1 MAENARIETPSEP
14 EQRVQSETNIRTPP
28 SVTTRVSHRPPTAPA
43 AADYNLRI
51 LWPLARYL
59 QDVHGEET
67 LERIAKKHGLE
78 VEWLDGRTHWVTT
91 AAFEGFVGDVHEIC
105 GSDEAFKRACVHRID
120 EAYGAMRYLL
130 WAMSPSA
137 VYEQTIKTYRI
148 MSNIGDLEAVSLD
161 RTHFH
166 MRVKWHEPI
175 TRANCLVRQAQC
187 AQLPTLWGLPAA
199 HVHEDA
205 CLAWGDPTCEL
216 HFSWFDHSRRLPIFG
231 GALAGMLFGFAVAH
245 LTHSPGFALVFA
257 FGLVGALIA
266 HRLEARRSEESNDKT
281 RSRMVEALRDL
292 SEEEGEARREI
303 MALNE
308 RQKDWERA
316 IEEAHTSR
324 LDAMQS
330 VLKRADEVAQLRE
343 TTLLGFS
350 HDLRNPLMVLAS
362 TVDFLRDTGDA
373 LGEEGPQLIEDVES
387 SIEQMKR
394 MLGDFVAAATSQQS
408 LVRLS
413 PKKLEVASLT
423 SSLTRR
429 LRALVHGKPII
440 PSVIQTR
447 EAPEII
453 NLDPLVFDRVT
464 DNLLTNA
471 AKYTERGSIVVEVTG
486 TPGFITIK
494 ISDSGRGIS
503 EASLEKIFTPGGSKK
518 EERARDSFG
527 VGLSVI
533 LQLLEQVG
541 GWLEVMSAEGRG
553 TTFWAN
559 FPTGFDSAVGPVPA
573 AKDSDSSLSTG
584 RALSSRV
591 RIRKP
596 PA

>member
-1 MAENARIETPSEP
+1 MAENARIETSSEP
-14 EQRVQSETNIRTPP
+14 EQRVQTETSIRTPP
-28 SVTTRVSHRPPTAPA
+28 SGTTRISHRPAVAAA

-67 LERIAKKHGLE
+67 LERIAKARGLE
-78 VEWLDGRTHWVTT
+78 VEWLDGRTHWVST
-91 AAFEGFVGDVHEIC
+91 AAFEGFIGDVHQIA
-105 GSDEAFKRACVHRID
+105 GSDAAFKRACVHRID
-120 EAYGAMRYLL
+120 EAYGPMRYLL

-148 MSNIGDLEAVSLD
+148 MSNVGDLEAVSLG

-166 MRVKWHEPI
+166 MRVKWPEP
-175 TRANCLVRQAQC
+175 TSRGTCLVRQAQC

-205 CLAWGDPTCEL
+205 CLAWGDPSCEL
-216 HFSWFDHSRRLPIFG
+216 HFTWFDQSRRVPIVISG
-231 GALAGMLFGFAVAH
+231 VAGMLLGYAISHFA
-245 LTHSPGFALVFA
+245 HSPVFALVFA
-257 FGLVGALIA
+257 FGLAGSLIA
-266 HRLEARRSEESNDKT
+266 HRLEARRSDQSNDKT
-281 RSRMVEALRDL
+281 RGRMVDALRDL
-292 SEEEGEARREI
+292 SEEEAEARREI

-308 RQKDWERA
+308 RQKEWERA
-316 IEEAHTSR
+316 IEGAHTSR
-324 LDAMQS
+324 VEAMQG
-330 VLKRADEVAQLRE
+330 VLKRADEMAQLRE

-413 PKKLEVASLT
+413 PKKLEVAGLT

-447 EAPEII
+447 EAPEVI

-494 ISDSGRGIS
+494 ISDTGRGIS
-503 EASLEKIFTPGGSKK
+503 EANLERIFTPGGSKK

-559 FPTGFDSAVGPVPA
+559 FPTGFDSAVGPTPA
-573 AKDSDSSLSTG
+573 AQDSDSTLSTS

>member
-1 MAENARIETPSEP
+1 MAENARVESPSEP
-14 EQRVQSETNIRTPP
+14 EHRIQSETSLRTPP
-28 SVTTRVSHRPPTAPA
+28 SGTTRISQRPPASA
-43 AADYNLRI
+43 SAADYNLRI

-59 QDVHGEET
+59 EDVHGLDT
-67 LERIAKKHGLE
+67 LERVARKNGLT
-78 VEWLDGRTHWVTT
+78 VGWLDGRTHWAST
-91 AAFEGFVGDVHEIC
+91 AAFEGFIADVQALA
-105 GSDEAFKRACVHRID
+105 GSDADFKRACVHRIE

-130 WAMSPSA
+130 WAVSPAA

-148 MSNIGDLEAVSLD
+148 MANIGDLEAVSLG
-161 RTHFH
+161 RTTFH
-166 MRVKWHEPI
+166 MRVKWHEPVSRG
-175 TRANCLVRQAQC
+175 TCLVRQAQC
-187 AQLPTLWGLPAA
+187 AELPTLWGLPAA

-216 HFSWFDHSRRLPIFG
+216 HFSWFDQSRRLPIFG
-231 GALAGMLFGFAVAH
+231 GGVLGIAVGYAIAHFSHSPAFALA
-245 LTHSPGFALVFA
+245 FA
-257 FGLVGALIA
+257 FGLVGALVA

-281 RSRMVEALRDL
+281 RSRMVEALRDV
-292 SEEEGEARREI
+292 SEEEAEARREI

-308 RQKDWERA
+308 RQHEWQRA
-316 IEEAHTSR
+316 IEEAHTVR
-324 LDAMQS
+324 LDAMQG
-330 VLKRADEVAQLRE
+330 VLKRADEMQQLRE

-362 TVDFLRDTGDA
+362 TVDFLRDAGDA
-373 LGEEGPQLIEDVES
+373 LGEEGPLLIEDVES

-394 MLGDFVAAATSQQS
+394 MLGDFVAAATSQQN

-413 PKKLEVASLT
+413 PKKLEVPDLT

-429 LRALVHGKPII
+429 LRALVQGKPII
-440 PSVIQTR
+440 PTVLQTR
-447 EAPEII
+447 EAPDVIH
-453 NLDPLVFDRVT
+453 LDPLVFDRVT

-494 ISDSGRGIS
+494 VSDSGRGIS
-503 EASLEKIFTPGGSKK
+503 EENLEKIFTAGGSNKA
-518 EERARDSFG
+518 ERARDSFG

-541 GWLEVMSAEGRG
+541 GSLEVMSAEGRG

-559 FPTGFDSAVGPVPA
+559 FPTGFDTAVDPSAA
-573 AKDSDSSLSTG
+573 AKDSDRALSTG
-584 RALSSRV
+584 RALSGRV